1 MAYKKLIGNDLL
13 IAEVLEKTII
23 KLMNEKNIKTQE
35 ELRRKIYEKV
45 GFTFTQ
51 PALSELLNHRKKA
64 NVNELIALSDFFNVS
79 IDFLLGRENNLT
91 ELTVAEACSFIIKLQ
106 ESKLNMEYKNIT
118 VEELSKHST
127 YNHTYKALY
136 FSEVEK
142 EFLPFETNINI
153 GYKKAYL
160 INLFIEKVLRLNLTR
175 NDIDNDIYNEIISK
189 WINKLKYFDDETLFE
204 NDDYLCEF

>member
-1 MAYKKLIGNDLL
+1 MAYNKLIGNDLL

-91 ELTVAEACSFIIKLQ
+91 ELTVAEACRFIIKMQ
-106 ESKLNMEYKNIT
+106 ESKLNMEYCNASIKENYDTSKNT
-118 VEELSKHST
+118 
-127 YNHTYKALY
+127 TYKAFY
-136 FSEVEK
+136 FSVIENTDN
-142 EFLPFETNINI
+142 PFKKNI

-204 NDDYLCEF
+204 NDDYLYKF